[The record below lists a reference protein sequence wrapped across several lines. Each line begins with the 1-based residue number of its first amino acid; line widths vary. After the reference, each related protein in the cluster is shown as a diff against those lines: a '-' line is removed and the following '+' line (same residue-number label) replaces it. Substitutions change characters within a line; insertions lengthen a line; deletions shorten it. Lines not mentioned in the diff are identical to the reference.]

1 MTDTYLQNQITEFY
15 QFLFA
20 CMVEWNRFRQVED
33 TSQGEF
39 SKIKP
44 KKKFRSFIDYWSYRL
59 YGDFGLKRRI
69 FKYGDDLDETAND
82 LEKAFYG
89 GSRHLLMQF
98 FYDKSIP
105 SYGKGKAIS
114 QLCRHLV
121 FDINSMSIVSLG
133 ITKSID
139 LDVFK
144 QGLKE
149 GDKVDIE
156 EFLEGT
162 MIIYNPRLALFNKEV
177 QQSEKVV
184 EEEVVEEEVVE
195 EEVVEEEVVEES
207 NEVDTDITASLKVV
221 RQPRHKRQ
229 FQISTRRSMGTSYF
243 NNPGFSFQD
252 MWNDTNELNK
262 NDFGSLPLD
271 TWKQYGLVFT
281 LQHTENRIVSPEIE
295 NRNVLVGSY
304 KFRDTEESMNKF
316 NAIFQDIASLG
327 DDDVK
332 TKFETEFLGMVEG
345 MVEVVSVSQMQS
357 LLQDKG
363 ISVEVPKVV
372 CNVEFTTMEEF
383 ETKVGELVENCQQFD
398 IGVILRHNGNGM
410 RSKVRNT
417 DYSELLELKGSGPIT
432 VSDKNKKQLFKV
444 YWKLRQR
451 KDKSI
456 KRFLQIFDNNDRTYT
471 NIFDWYKNCI
481 HDLTHKLFVEYLN
494 AFVDHKKEKSD
505 IPFEFKPLCG
515 ELHKLYMNSREPTT
529 KEKVIQFINNL
540 PFHQIYWRIF
550 GLDEKKK

>member
-1 MTDTYLQNQITEFY
+1 MSNSYLQDQITEFY
-15 QFLFA
+15 EFLFS
-20 CMVEWNRFRQVED
+20 CIVEWNKYRQVED
-33 TSQGEF
+33 LSTNDEF

-44 KKKFRSFIDYWSYRL
+44 KKKFRSFMDYWSYRL
-59 YGDFGLKRRI
+59 YGDYGLKRRI
-69 FKYGDDLDETAND
+69 FKYGEDLDETASD

-98 FYDKSIP
+98 YYDKSIP
-105 SYGKGKAIS
+105 SYSKFKPIS

-121 FDINSMSIVSLG
+121 FDVNSMSIVSLG

-139 LDVFK
+139 VEEFK
-144 QGLKE
+144 KDFKE
-149 GDKVDIE
+149 GDKINVE

-162 MIIYNPRLALFNKEV
+162 MIIYNPRLALFNKDVKKEV
-177 QQSEKVV
+177 DSDEV
-184 EEEVVEEEVVE
+184 ETETSNSDEVGNNVENTVDA
-195 EEVVEEEVVEES
+195 
-207 NEVDTDITASLKVV
+207 EVDTTDTTTEQKPV
-221 RQPRHKRQ
+221 RQRRRRQ

-252 MWNDTNELNK
+252 MWNDTNEINE
-262 NDFGSLPLD
+262 NDFTAMPIAP
-271 TWKQYGLVFT
+271 WEQYGLVFT
-281 LQHTENRIVSPEIE
+281 LQHPENRIISPEIE
-295 NRNVLVGSY
+295 KRNVLVGAY
-304 KFRDTEESMNKF
+304 QFRDTKIS
-316 NAIFQDIASLG
+316 
-327 DDDVK
+327 K
-332 TKFETEFLGMVEG
+332 TKFDTIFNDIPSLTDENAKTKFREQFLSNVSGMVE
-345 MVEVVSVSQMQS
+345 EVKLMEIQKK
-357 LLQDKG
+357 LFFYG
-363 ISVEVPKVV
+363 IKVDIPKVLGSIT
-372 CNVEFTTMEEF
+372 FTTMEEF
-383 ETKVGELVENCQQFD
+383 DTKVSEFVEKCDQFD
-398 IGVILRHNGNGM
+398 IGIMLKNSDNGK

-417 DYSELLELKGSGPIT
+417 DYSELLELKGNGPIT

-456 KRFLQIFDNNDRTYT
+456 KKFLEIFDNDDRVYT

-494 AFVDHKKEKSD
+494 AFVDKTKEKTD

-515 ELHKLYMNSREPTT
+515 ELHKMYMASREPTT
-529 KEKVIQFINNL
+529 KEKVIQFMNNL